1 MTTNSPTN
9 TNQASEEHLNNDKD
23 LKQKLMALKTT
34 DKALEL
40 GKLLSYKEIEA
51 VMKVVSTHTQS
62 KLKAF
67 AGDFEALLKNQP
79 MPKRGDVVPDIYVEV
94 LHRIEGANATRGE
107 IRQALKAIKERWN
120 V

>member
-1 MTTNSPTN
+1 
-9 TNQASEEHLNNDKD
+9 
-23 LKQKLMALKTT
+23 
-34 DKALEL
+34 
-40 GKLLSYKEIEA
+40 
-51 VMKVVSTHTQS
+51 MKVVSTHTQS

-79 MPKRGDVVPDIYVEV
+79 MPKRGDVDPDIYVEV

>member
-1 MTTNSPTN
+1 MKD
-9 TNQASEEHLNNDKD
+9 HLDNGMN
-23 LKQKLMALKTT
+23 LKEKLTSLKTS

-62 KLKAF
+62 KLEAF

-79 MPKRGDVVPDIYVEV
+79 MPKRGDVDPDIYVEV

-107 IRQALKAIKERWN
+107 IRESLKAIKERWIK
-120 V
+120 

>member
-67 AGDFEALLKNQP
+67 AEEVENEAKSYVTELAWKHAKSE
-79 MPKRGDVVPDIYVEV
+79 MAVPVK
-94 LHRIEGANATRGE
+94 
-107 IRQALKAIKERWN
+107 ALKAIKERWIK
-120 V
+120 

>member
-1 MTTNSPTN
+1 M
-9 TNQASEEHLNNDKD
+9 KD
-23 LKQKLMALKTT
+23 HIDNGMNLKEKLTSLKTS

>member
-1 MTTNSPTN
+1 M
-9 TNQASEEHLNNDKD
+9 KD
-23 LKQKLMALKTT
+23 HIDNGMNLKEKLTSLKTT

>member
-1 MTTNSPTN
+1 MNDETLKD
-9 TNQASEEHLNNDKD
+9 HLDNGMN
-23 LKQKLMALKTT
+23 LKEKLTSLKTS

-67 AGDFEALLKNQP
+67 AEEVENEAKSYVTELAWKHAKSE
-79 MPKRGDVVPDIYVEV
+79 MAVPVK
-94 LHRIEGANATRGE
+94 
-107 IRQALKAIKERWN
+107 ALKAIKERWIK
-120 V
+120 

>member
-1 MTTNSPTN
+1 MKD
-9 TNQASEEHLNNDKD
+9 HLDNGMN
-23 LKQKLMALKTT
+23 LKEKLTSLKTS

-67 AGDFEALLKNQP
+67 AEEVEEAVGERKKFNFWNKTSIG
-79 MPKRGDVVPDIYVEV
+79 MMCEEAYVNGQNNIIDSV
-94 LHRIEGANATRGE
+94 SK
-107 IRQALKAIKERWN
+107 ALKAIKGKYQL
-120 V
+120 

>member
-1 MTTNSPTN
+1 M
-9 TNQASEEHLNNDKD
+9 NQSSQPENHLDNDKD
-23 LKQKLMALKTT
+23 INSIDERIKTQFGLALASEPTE
-34 DKALEL
+34 D
-40 GKLLSYKEIEA
+40 GKRAIERFYYGFLNNYPGYDYLA
-51 VMKVVSTHTQS
+51 DQYTQS

-67 AGDFEALLKNQP
+67 AGDFEALLKNQ
-79 MPKRGDVVPDIYVEV
+79 V